1 MWARAAR
8 SRAKSRRSGSMRD
21 VLEQESEH
29 RGDRGGVLLRRPVGL
44 WWLPWALVLAFDL
57 FRLAVA
63 VYPLID
69 LDVYRQAGVDVVTG
83 VSPYAARSALPFTY
97 PPFAALLA
105 TPFAVMP
112 PHLPDVLMS
121 ALSAVALGVT
131 LTVVG
136 RRLRLPGAS
145 AWWVVPICVGLT
157 PVWRTFDLGQVNLL
171 LLAFIVVDALV
182 ASPRWRGF
190 LTGVATGIKLT
201 PGIFVLYYLVTRQW
215 RAAVNSGLGFLA
227 TVVLGALLLP
237 EDSRRFWFVLIRD
250 PSRVGDVGYPDNQ
263 ALNGALSRVF
273 PWWTATGTLLLA
285 LVVIAAGLA
294 LAVRL
299 HARGSEVSALATVG
313 LIGLVASPVSWSH
326 HWVWVIPAILWL
338 LANRRTG
345 IAIACCAAMS
355 VTPLEWAAV
364 LPPPAFAATFGWLY
378 PAMGAVLV
386 AAMLARPR
394 NPLDG
399 APRLKRSTGRHGTQ
413 RRDPLLVPDE
423 ATPSRS

>member
-1 MWARAAR
+1 
-8 SRAKSRRSGSMRD
+8 MRD

-29 RGDRGGVLLRRPVGL
+29 RGDRGGVLLRRPVGP

-57 FRLAVA
+57 FRLAV
-63 VYPLID
+63 VVSYLPLID

-83 VSPYAARSALPFTY
+83 VSPYADRSALPFTY

-105 TPFAVMP
+105 TPFSVMP

-121 ALSAVALGVT
+121 VLSAVALGVT
-131 LTVVG
+131 LMVVG

-145 AWWVVPICVGLT
+145 AWWVIPICVGLT

-171 LLAFIVVDALV
+171 LLGFIVVDALV
-182 ASPRWRGF
+182 ASRRWRGF

-215 RAAVNSGLGFLA
+215 RAAVNSVLGFLA

-250 PSRVGDVGYPDNQ
+250 PDRVGDITYADNQ
-263 ALNGALSRVF
+263 SLNGALSRVF
-273 PWWTATGTLLLA
+273 PWWTGTTTWTLLLA
-285 LVVIAAGLA
+285 LVVIGAGLA

-313 LIGLVASPVSWSH
+313 LTGLVASPVSWSH
-326 HWVWVIPAILWL
+326 HWVWVIPALLWL

-364 LPPPAFAATFGWLY
+364 LPAPAFAATFGWLY

-394 NPLDG
+394 NPLADARIPDDRRIVAG
-399 APRLKRSTGRHGTQ
+399 PPTGPRQ
-413 RRDPLLVPDE
+413 RTEPTTVVFSALR
-423 ATPSRS
+423 

>member
-1 MWARAAR
+1 
-8 SRAKSRRSGSMRD
+8 MRH

-29 RGDRGGVLLRRPVGL
+29 RGRRGGVLLRRPVGL
-44 WWLPWALVLAFDL
+44 WWLPWALILAFDL

-63 VYPLID
+63 VYYPPLID
-69 LDVYRQAGVDVVTG
+69 LDVYRQAGGDVLAG
-83 VSPYAARSALPFTY
+83 VSPYADRSALPFTY

-105 TPFAVMP
+105 IPFSVMP

-121 ALSAVALGVT
+121 LLSVLALGVS
-131 LTVVG
+131 LMVVG
-136 RRLRLPGAS
+136 RRLRLPATS
-145 AWWVVPICVGLT
+145 AWWVIPICVGLT

-171 LLAFIVVDALV
+171 LLALILVDALV

-215 RAAVNSGLGFLA
+215 RAAVNSVLGFLA
-227 TVVLGALLLP
+227 TVGLGALVLP
-237 EDSRRFWFVLIRD
+237 EDSRLFWFKLIRD
-250 PSRVGDVGYPDNQ
+250 PKRVGGLTYADNQ
-263 ALNGALSRVF
+263 SLNGALLRVF

-285 LVVIAAGLA
+285 LVVIGAGLA

-313 LIGLVASPVSWSH
+313 ITGLVASPVSWSH
-326 HWVWVIPAILWL
+326 HWVWFIPAILWL

-345 IAIACCAAMS
+345 IAVACCAAMS
-355 VTPLEWAAV
+355 VTPLEWAA
-364 LPPPAFAATFGWLY
+364 LLREQAFAATFGWLY
-378 PAMGAVLV
+378 PAVGAVLV

-394 NPLDG
+394 NPLDDAWG
-399 APRLKRSTGRHGTQ
+399 PSDRRAVADPPAGPRQ
-413 RRDPLLVPDE
+413 RAEP
-423 ATPSRS
+423 TPVASERR